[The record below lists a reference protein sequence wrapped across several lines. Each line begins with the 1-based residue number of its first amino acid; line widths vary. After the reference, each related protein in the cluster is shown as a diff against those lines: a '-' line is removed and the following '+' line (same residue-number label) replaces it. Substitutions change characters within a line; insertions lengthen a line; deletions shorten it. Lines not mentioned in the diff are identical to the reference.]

1 MQTETIA
8 IVKATVPAIEAS
20 GEAITQH
27 FYGLLFTENPELQH
41 VFNMASQAN
50 GRQQST
56 LAAAILG
63 YAANIDNLGALGGAV
78 EKIAMK
84 HFSLDITPPQYEIV
98 GRNLLKAI
106 RAVLGEEVAT
116 DAVLQ
121 AWSEAY
127 QQLADILI
135 GREQQ
140 LYAQAEAEGWAG
152 FKAFSVNRIVDESDE
167 IRSIYLSPVDGK
179 TLPEFLPG
187 QFISVKIVNPDWE
200 HEEIRQYSLSD
211 RHTAEGYR
219 ISVKREPSPAADI
232 PEGRVSN
239 YLHTQIRVG
248 SRLAIHMP
256 GGDLVLQQNKRP
268 VVLISGGVGITP
280 MLSMLNEMLFSRDS
294 RKIVWL
300 HGTRNRR
307 SHAFAEHI
315 GCLKRDYPQ
324 LTASTFYDELSG
336 GAREDIDYDHQG
348 YITADWLEHY
358 CPENAEYYFCGP
370 LPFMKAIY
378 QHLKNRDIED
388 ERLHYEV
395 FGPGESLA

>member
-1 MQTETIA
+1 MQIETMA
-8 IVKATVPAIEAS
+8 IVKATVPAIQAS

-27 FYGLLFTENPELQH
+27 FYRLLFAENPELQH
-41 VFNMASQAN
+41 LFNMASQAN

-116 DAVLQ
+116 DSVLQ
-121 AWSEAY
+121 AWAEAY

-140 LYAQAEAEGWAG
+140 LYAQAEAEGWSG
-152 FKAFSVNRIVDESDE
+152 FKAFSVTRIVDESDE
-167 IRSIYLSPVDGK
+167 VRSLYLSPVDGK
-179 TLPEFLPG
+179 PLPVYLSG
-187 QFISVKIVNPDWE
+187 QFLSLKIVNPDWE

-219 ISVKREPSPAADI
+219 ISVKREPAPAADV

-239 YLHTQIRVG
+239 YLHTQVEVG

-256 GGDLVLQQNKRP
+256 GGDLFLQQNVRP

-280 MLSMLNEMLFSRDS
+280 MLSMLNQMLFNQDC

-300 HGTRNRR
+300 HGTRNRNT
-307 SHAFAEHI
+307 HAFAEHI
-315 GCLKRDYPQ
+315 HCLKRDFPE
-324 LTASTFYDELSG
+324 LTAVTFYDDLSD
-336 GAREDIDYDHQG
+336 ARQGIDYDHSG

-358 CPENAEYYFCGP
+358 CPEDAEYYFCGP

-378 QHLKNRDIED
+378 QQLKDRNIDD
-388 ERLHYEV
+388 DRLHYEV

>member
-8 IVKATVPAIEAS
+8 IVKATVPAIQAS

-27 FYGLLFTENPELQH
+27 FYRLLFAENPELQH

-63 YAANIDNLGALGGAV
+63 YAANIDNLAALGGAV

-116 DAVLQ
+116 DSVLQ
-121 AWSEAY
+121 AWAEAY

-140 LYAQAEAEGWAG
+140 LYAQAEAEGWSG
-152 FKAFSVNRIVDESDE
+152 FKAFSITRIVDESDE
-167 IRSIYLSPVDGK
+167 IRSIYLRPVDGK
-179 TLPEFLPG
+179 PLPAYLPG
-187 QFISVKIVNPDWE
+187 QFISMKVVNPDWE
-200 HEEIRQYSLSD
+200 HDEIRQYSLSD
-211 RHTAEGYR
+211 RHTPEGYR
-219 ISVKREPSPAADI
+219 ISVKREPAPVAGI

-239 YLHTQIRVG
+239 YLHTQIREG
-248 SRLAIHMP
+248 SQLAIHMP
-256 GGDLVLQQNKRP
+256 GGDLLLQQNSRP

-280 MLSMLNEMLFSRDS
+280 MLSMLNELLLNQDG

-300 HGTRNRR
+300 HGTRNQK

-315 GCLKRDYPQ
+315 HCLKRDYPD
-324 LTASTFYDELSG
+324 LTAATFYDAPA
-336 GAREDIDYDHQG
+336 GARQGVDYDHQG
-348 YITADWLEHY
+348 YITADWLAHY
-358 CPENAEYYFCGP
+358 CPEDAEYYFCGP
-370 LPFMKAIY
+370 VPFMQTIYRQLKA
-378 QHLKNRDIED
+378 RGVED